1 MLHSKKEKN
10 KEICMILEA
19 WQSLAYV
26 IPASLCFLR
35 VINSNFRKKKCQM
48 PLTLGTGGKN
58 ETGKTATFLGSSRG
72 ENPPETEIV
81 LGSRE
86 SPGAC
91 FELLRSSPSRMQRG
105 PESESKYQIFVF
117 HC

>member
-35 VINSNFRKKKCQM
+35 VINSNFRKKMSDALDFGDWRQ
-48 PLTLGTGGKN
+48 
-58 ETGKTATFLGSSRG
+58 E
-72 ENPPETEIV
+72 
-81 LGSRE
+81 
-86 SPGAC
+86 
-91 FELLRSSPSRMQRG
+91 
-105 PESESKYQIFVF
+105 
-117 HC
+117 